1 MSAKKRGTIWLTLV
15 FSMVFLIRIVYSEE
29 REKFKPRFSLKITGG
44 LAYMSLGDIN
54 ENLNTESILANRAE
68 RFWQVD
74 FSLAEEIK
82 NIHYGYDLEG
92 ELRINIISNFEIAVG
107 TGCIHAKKE
116 SYSILRGERSLST
129 YTLREA
135 FEPMVT
141 IIPIKLGIYYKLPLF
156 KRTALLF
163 HIGGGY
169 YFTKSSLYR
178 YQHRESYSFI
188 DYSRVRSWTEHTKKV
203 SGGDFGFHG
212 GIGFEYSLGKNLSVV
227 IEVQG
232 RDVKIKELKGKNIM
246 ETSLYGGDREKTYG
260 TLWYYKWESE
270 GEYLTYLPFS
280 DLRPESPPWPHTIR
294 KAIFDLSGF
303 SLKLGIRIKLF

>member
-1 MSAKKRGTIWLTLV
+1 MKKRRAIFVLLF
-15 FSMVFLIRIVYSEE
+15 FSVLFIAPFAFPKEG
-29 REKFKPRFSLKITGG
+29 EKFKPRISLKITGG
-44 LAYMSLGDIN
+44 VSYMSLGEIN
-54 ENLNTESILANRAE
+54 ENLDTESILANDAE
-68 RFWQVD
+68 RYWQVD
-74 FSLAEEIK
+74 FSLADEVK
-82 NIHYGYDLEG
+82 NIHYGYDFEG

-116 SYSILRGERSLST
+116 SYSILRGEDSIST
-129 YTLREA
+129 YTSREA

-141 IIPIKLGIYYKLPLF
+141 IIPVKLGIYYKLPLF

-169 YFTKSSLYR
+169 YFTKSSLYG

-188 DYSRVRSWTEHTKKV
+188 DASRVRSWTEHDKKV
-203 SGGDFGFHG
+203 SGGDFGFHA

-246 ETSLYGGDREKTYG
+246 VTSLYGGDREKIYG
-260 TLWYYKWESE
+260 TLWYYKWESDV
-270 GEYLTYLPFS
+270 GYLTYLPFS
-280 DLRPESPPWPHTIR
+280 DLRPKSPPLPHTIR

>member
-1 MSAKKRGTIWLTLV
+1 
-15 FSMVFLIRIVYSEE
+15 
-29 REKFKPRFSLKITGG
+29 
-44 LAYMSLGDIN
+44 MSLGDIN
-54 ENLNTESILANRAE
+54 ENLDTESILANRAE

-74 FSLAEEIK
+74 FSLADEIK
-82 NIHYGYDLEG
+82 NIHYGNDFEG

-116 SYSILRGERSLST
+116 SYSILRGEDTFGT
-129 YTLREA
+129 YTSREA

-141 IIPIKLGIYYKLPLF
+141 IIPVKLGIYYKLPLF

-169 YFTKSSLYR
+169 YFAKSSLYH
-178 YQHRESYSFI
+178 YEHRESYSFI
-188 DYSRVRSWTEHTKKV
+188 DYSRVRSWTEHDKKV

-212 GIGFEYSLGKNLSVV
+212 GIGFEFSLGKNLSVV
-227 IEVQG
+227 IEWQG